1 MAKKNSTVSAT
12 TGKVRGGKSGKPR
25 TRRGFWDR
33 ALQAPK
39 VREALASLN
48 VAEAAFEKAYTLTR
62 KAREAGPMSDTV
74 KAALAAFPEH
84 RSIAKLADAIGKSN
98 LTAANLLARAIETGI
113 VKLA

>member
-1 MAKKNSTVSAT
+1 MAKANSTVT
-12 TGKVRGGKSGKPR
+12 TGKVVKGGKSGKTR
-25 TRRGFWDR
+25 TRRGFWNR

-39 VREALASLN
+39 VREALASLK
-48 VAEAAFEKAYTLTR
+48 VEESAFEKAYNLTR

-98 LTAANLLARAIETGI
+98 LTAANLLARAIESGI